1 MRDGREW
8 IQLRKEGEVLGVQ
21 GVETMIRIDY
31 VGENLLSIK
40 GKIFKKIE
48 YCLVELHKCIL
59 VFSKYI
65 NIMNIL
71 T

>member
-1 MRDGREW
+1 MRDGSEW

-40 GKIFKKIE
+40 GKIF
-48 YCLVELHKCIL
+48 
-59 VFSKYI
+59 
-65 NIMNIL
+65 
-71 T
+71 